1 MKKKHYFLFL
11 LCAAVMILF
20 FNNIMPVTDNVES
33 NYALTAKEMVLS
45 GDWISPQIYGTYW
58 YDKPVF
64 FYWLTAIAFKIFG
77 FTDFAARFFP
87 SVFGIITL
95 GFISWCGRKLFS
107 EKAGFFAML
116 ILSSF
121 LMFFAISKLIIT
133 DAVLFLFFNATLMF
147 FYLGYQGP
155 SKNYYYLMYI
165 CAGLATLTKG
175 PIGFLLPGLII
186 VLFLLATRNFKE
198 ILHAHLASGCCLFL
212 LVTVPWYYAM
222 YTLHGKAFL
231 DVFLG
236 VHNVLRATV
245 SEHPKDN
252 VIYYYTVLLLL
263 MAFPWIS
270 FLPAALKDFF
280 HAEKKFTLPSDT
292 FLFLTINSAVVFFFF
307 QNMATKYPTYTYPML
322 FPLALL
328 LAGWWDKNSAIIKP
342 VGPLI
347 YNTIF
352 NVLLLGALYIYKPA
366 NFQIQYVWF
375 ITLCLILA
383 IVVPW
388 VVRKN
393 TDKLALALGITALL
407 FNFSLAAGLMVP
419 LTQVRSAKN
428 LGAYIQKNLA
438 QEMRIISYGDYP
450 TSAVYYSNYRLL
462 RAIPDSKEAEYADKD
477 SVSWSSKNVMPY
489 ITYTQIKELNSRPV
503 IVVNNGYQKDF
514 REDFAQGD
522 TWAREAELPGWEI
535 WRRK

>member
-87 SVFGIITL
+87 SVFGIVSL
-95 GFISWCGRKLFS
+95 GFIGWCGRKLFS
-107 EKAGFFAML
+107 EKAGFLAML

-212 LVTVPWYYAM
+212 TGHRTLVLCHV
-222 YTLHGKAFL
+222 
-231 DVFLG
+231 
-236 VHNVLRATV
+236 
-245 SEHPKDN
+245 
-252 VIYYYTVLLLL
+252 
-263 MAFPWIS
+263 
-270 FLPAALKDFF
+270 
-280 HAEKKFTLPSDT
+280 
-292 FLFLTINSAVVFFFF
+292 
-307 QNMATKYPTYTYPML
+307 YP
-322 FPLALL
+322 
-328 LAGWWDKNSAIIKP
+328 
-342 VGPLI
+342 
-347 YNTIF
+347 
-352 NVLLLGALYIYKPA
+352 
-366 NFQIQYVWF
+366 
-375 ITLCLILA
+375 
-383 IVVPW
+383 
-388 VVRKN
+388 
-393 TDKLALALGITALL
+393 
-407 FNFSLAAGLMVP
+407 
-419 LTQVRSAKN
+419 
-428 LGAYIQKNLA
+428 
-438 QEMRIISYGDYP
+438 
-450 TSAVYYSNYRLL
+450 
-462 RAIPDSKEAEYADKD
+462 
-477 SVSWSSKNVMPY
+477 
-489 ITYTQIKELNSRPV
+489 
-503 IVVNNGYQKDF
+503 
-514 REDFAQGD
+514 
-522 TWAREAELPGWEI
+522 ARESILRCFP
-535 WRRK
+535 RCP